1 MALPPRILIVVKHDP
16 HGVGEAQHGF
26 APIAWTNT
34 EHRNGIAQ
42 PCKDVAHREPN
53 LRLLWPWKGWNM
65 DELIAQFEKNA
76 TEVVRVSLTEYRK
89 RKLVDVRV
97 YYSDDEGQYRPTK
110 KGVSLSLDVYP
121 DFKRA
126 LAALEKTLLERDLI
140 SPEELADIPTVEAEE
155 ER

>member
-1 MALPPRILIVVKHDP
+1 
-16 HGVGEAQHGF
+16 
-26 APIAWTNT
+26 
-34 EHRNGIAQ
+34 
-42 PCKDVAHREPN
+42 
-53 LRLLWPWKGWNM
+53 M

-110 KGVSLSLDVYP
+110 KGVSLSLEVYP

-126 LAALEKTLLERDLI
+126 LTALEKTLLERDLI
-140 SPEELADIPTVEAEE
+140 SPEELADLPTVEADE